1 MCDKLFSVLANYYS
15 GQTLILTF
23 FSQRGLLT
31 KSQLRCFFIFWGKT
45 FFLEWEQGVKTQFT
59 ARFFSHLVTVIFPQC
74 DKKILSLF
82 KNPDKRARQRNSFL
96 RPKGLWHQAFN
107 RHSILMWPH
116 FVLRNIFVYC
126 LVGSLLLLWLD
137 VNKQLTLTKHQS
149 KQR

>member
-23 FSQRGLLT
+23 FSQKALLT
-31 KSQLRCFFIFWGKT
+31 KSQLRCFFYLLGKNIFLGMGTRSKEPVYCKI
-45 FFLEWEQGVKTQFT
+45 FFL
-59 ARFFSHLVTVIFPQC
+59 FSHSEFPQC

-82 KNPDKRARQRNSFL
+82 KNPDKRGRQRNSFL
-96 RPKGLWHQAFN
+96 RPKGLSHWAFN

>member
-59 ARFFSHLVTVIFPQC
+59 ARFFFYLVTVNFHSVTKKFFRFSRTLINERDKETVFCAPRDC
-74 DKKILSLF
+74 DIRLSIVIQYWCGLILCWETSLF
-82 KNPDKRARQRNSFL
+82 TV
-96 RPKGLWHQAFN
+96 W
-107 RHSILMWPH
+107 
-116 FVLRNIFVYC
+116 
-126 LVGSLLLLWLD
+126 
-137 VNKQLTLTKHQS
+137 
-149 KQR
+149 

>member
-23 FSQRGLLT
+23 FSQRALLT

-45 FFLEWEQGVKTQFT
+45 FFWGMGT
-59 ARFFSHLVTVIFPQC
+59 RFQEPVYCKIFFLFSHSEISTVWQ
-74 DKKILSLF
+74 KILSLF